1 MSTDAGRERAKAAGV
16 RFGRKHKLDAYEQ
29 PIVPRLNAYGR
40 RPPLAMLQAFSTL
53 NSRPAVGHMMDGS
66 QNSRPPDTQKQR
78 PQRGLAGVLYAR
90 IPHGRLGGGG
100 LESAR
105 HLLTL
110 SRIAF
115 GICIK

>member
-1 MSTDAGRERAKAAGV
+1 MIDV
-16 RFGRKHKLDAYEQ
+16 H
-29 PIVPRLNAYGR
+29 
-40 RPPLAMLQAFSTL
+40 
-53 NSRPAVGHMMDGS
+53 
-66 QNSRPPDTQKQR
+66 PPDTQKQR

-90 IPHGRLGGGG
+90 IPHGRLGRG

-110 SRIAF
+110 SLIAF